1 METSMVMNPSITA
14 RITDLTISLS
24 LLSLFPLSVFAAA
37 RPLSRL
43 ILNSHSLW
51 TEPAAS
57 IEHTISHDVDLFIR
71 TEAIFV
77 AVSYTVL
84 ILIMFAMVR
93 LSGRRPP
100 FLEQFSRI
108 ERSWDASKIVIRLFL
123 SVLIVLFIFV
133 SAASIAIMSTT
144 ADVACLVVLIPL
156 FVLILGLTWTTRL
169 LVSLVEGSFR
179 GKAVLRRVSELIRR
193 KRRVSLIRY
202 LCLVSLCAIV
212 GIYVFG
218 YLNRSF
224 PFGRTRMIAIES
236 RVFMSEGYGTDDD
249 RKSSVDWFALG
260 LVVVNVNWILYV
272 FNLAGYAVFCFQC
285 RRNVGWDAMMVS
297 LPLVV
302 QSESVGFTEQDLGV

>member
-1 METSMVMNPSITA
+1 MATSMGMNPSIPA

-24 LLSLFPLSVFAAA
+24 LLTLFPLSVFAAA

-51 TEPAAS
+51 TEPATS
-57 IEHTISHDVDLFIR
+57 IERRTLLEHTISYDVGLFIR

-84 ILIMFAMVR
+84 ILIMLAMVR

-100 FLEQFSRI
+100 FLEQFSTI
-108 ERSWDASKIVIRLFL
+108 ERSWDASTIVIRLFFSL
-123 SVLIVLFIFV
+123 LIFILIFV
-133 SAASIAIMSTT
+133 STASVAIMSTAA

-156 FVLILGLTWTTRL
+156 FLLILGLTWTTRL
-169 LVSLVEGSFR
+169 LVSLIEGSFR
-179 GKAVLRRVSELIRR
+179 GKTVLRRVSELLRR

-218 YLNRSF
+218 YPNRGL
-224 PFGRTRMIAIES
+224 PFGRRTRIITFQSGSS
-236 RVFMSEGYGTDDD
+236 RGSCLKIM
-249 RKSSVDWFALG
+249 G
-260 LVVVNVNWILYV
+260 LV
-272 FNLAGYAVFCFQC
+272 
-285 RRNVGWDAMMVS
+285 M
-297 LPLVV
+297 
-302 QSESVGFTEQDLGV
+302 T